1 MFNGLPSD
9 RLRADL
15 AGLESWARL
24 ADPNADE
31 CDYRWDHY
39 ATNIRREL
47 QQLDHEF
54 SVMKAE
60 NAAMKTEL
68 VMAET
73 EVMKTRR

>member
-9 RLRADL
+9 RLRAIL
-15 AGLESWARL
+15 PARSLARL